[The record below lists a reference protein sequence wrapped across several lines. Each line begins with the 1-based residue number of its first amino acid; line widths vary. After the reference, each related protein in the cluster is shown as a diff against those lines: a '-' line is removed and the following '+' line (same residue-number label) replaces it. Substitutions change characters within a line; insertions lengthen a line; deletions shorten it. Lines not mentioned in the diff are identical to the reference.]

1 MGQGAGGTG
10 VAPECFGQDGWLIAK
25 TRCIIYIRGGIL
37 NDYLLSIVLGIIEG
51 LTEFLPVSSTA
62 HLRIAESLFHISL
75 SDGYWKMYTIVIQL
89 GAILCL
95 PIYFRSRIAKF
106 LSNFPKGENGDRTA
120 LTHPLGL
127 TLVAFVVT
135 AIPAFLLTKVIGKH
149 LESLY
154 IMGTSLL
161 VGGIVMWIVDAM
173 NAPAEALGPTASGS
187 RIHTWKMEA
196 MSLPQ
201 AVWIGACQTLSA
213 VFPGTSRSMS
223 TIAAGQIA
231 GMSRASALEFSF
243 FLSIPTMVVATCY
256 DLLKSLRGKGAN
268 PIGVAQIDAHG
279 WIVLAIGFLI
289 SFVVAYASVAWFM
302 GYVRK
307 RGFAP
312 FAVYRIVVGAMV
324 LTFAGRLMQG

>member
-1 MGQGAGGTG
+1 
-10 VAPECFGQDGWLIAK
+10 
-25 TRCIIYIRGGIL
+25 L
-37 NDYLLSIVLGIIEG
+37 NDYLLSVVLGIIEG

-95 PIYFRSRIAKF
+95 PVYFRSRIAKF
-106 LSNFPKGENGDRTA
+106 LSTFPKGEDGDRTA
-120 LTHPLGL
+120 LTNPLGL
-127 TLVAFVVT
+127 TIVAFVVT

-154 IMGTSLL
+154 IMGTALL
-161 VGGIVMWIVDAM
+161 VGGFVMWIVDAV
-173 NAPAEALGPTASGS
+173 NAPSEAAGPGATAS
-187 RIHTWKMEA
+187 RIHTWNMEA
-196 MSLPQ
+196 MSLGQ
-201 AVWIGACQTLSA
+201 AIWIGACQILSA

-223 TIAAGQIA
+223 TIAAGQLA
-231 GMSRASALEFSF
+231 GMSRAAALEFSF

-268 PIGVAQIDAHG
+268 PIGVSQIDSHG
-279 WIVLAIGFLI
+279 WVVLAIGFAV
-289 SFVVAYASVAWFM
+289 SFLVAYASVAWFM
-302 GYVRK
+302 AYVRK

-312 FAVYRIVVGAMV
+312 FAIYRIVVGALV
-324 LTFAGRLMQG
+324 LAFLARATG

>member
-1 MGQGAGGTG
+1 
-10 VAPECFGQDGWLIAK
+10 
-25 TRCIIYIRGGIL
+25 L
-37 NDYLLSIVLGIIEG
+37 NDYLLSLLLGVIEG

-75 SDGYWKMYTIVIQL
+75 GDGYWKMYTIVIQL

-95 PIYFRSRIAKF
+95 PIYFRARIAKF
-106 LSNFPKGENGDRTA
+106 LSTFPAGERGDRTVI
-120 LTHPLGL
+120 THPLSL
-127 TLVAFVVT
+127 TLIAFVVT
-135 AIPAFLLTKVIGKH
+135 AIPAFLLTKIIGKH
-149 LESLY
+149 LESLH
-154 IMGTSLL
+154 IMGMALL

-173 NAPAEALGPTASGS
+173 NARSEKLGAGAPGS
-187 RIHTWKMEA
+187 RIRTWHMEE
-196 MSLPQ
+196 MTLPQ
-201 AVWIGACQTLSA
+201 SVWIGACQILSA

-268 PIGVAQIDAHG
+268 PIGVSQIDAHG
-279 WIVLAIGFLI
+279 WIVLAIGFAV
-289 SFVVAYASVAWFM
+289 SFIVAYAAVAWFM
-302 GYVRK
+302 AWVRK

-312 FAVYRIVVGAMV
+312 FAVYRIIVGALV
-324 LTFAGRLMQG
+324 LAFAAKMGA

>member
-1 MGQGAGGTG
+1 M
-10 VAPECFGQDGWLIAK
+10 
-25 TRCIIYIRGGIL
+25 
-37 NDYLLSIVLGIIEG
+37 NDYLLSVVLGIIEG

-62 HLRIAESLFHISL
+62 HLRIAESLLHINL
-75 SDGYWKMYTIVIQL
+75 ADGYWKMYTIVIQL

-106 LSNFPKGENGDRTA
+106 VSTFPQGETGDRNA

-154 IMGTSLL
+154 IMGASLL
-161 VGGIVMWIVDAM
+161 VGGIVMWIVDAA
-173 NAPAEALGPTASGS
+173 NASAEKLGPNSGGS
-187 RIHTWKMEA
+187 RIHTWSMEA
-196 MSLPQ
+196 MSLGQ
-201 AVWIGACQTLSA
+201 AVWIGACQILSA

-243 FLSIPTMVVATCY
+243 FLSIPTMIIATCY
-256 DLLKSLRGKGAN
+256 DLLKSLRGKGEN
-268 PIGVAQIDAHG
+268 PIGVSQIDAHG
-279 WIVLAIGFLI
+279 WVVLVIGFVV
-289 SFVVAYASVAWFM
+289 SFFVAYAAVAWFM
-302 GYVRK
+302 AWVRK

-312 FAVYRIVVGAMV
+312 FAIYRIIVGTLV
-324 LTFAGRLMQG
+324 LAYAAKLA